1 MAIEQ
6 HLAKPLQAPPGRS
19 RGGQEKKKKA
29 AGAMEKW
36 GEDKL
41 GKQMTCE
48 RGGIF
53 NDSCLYSQALDT
65 TRGQIQQNK
74 QRCTEV
80 CSNSITVCT
89 SCLVLEVIGMHVGTA
104 LEL

>member
-1 MAIEQ
+1 
-6 HLAKPLQAPPGRS
+6 
-19 RGGQEKKKKA
+19 
-29 AGAMEKW
+29 
-36 GEDKL
+36 
-41 GKQMTCE
+41 MTCE
-48 RGGIF
+48 RGGSF

-89 SCLVLEVIGMHVGTA
+89 SCLVLEVIGMHDGTA
-104 LEL
+104 LEVIGMQCWDCTGAVTLMVAVLT

>member
-1 MAIEQ
+1 
-6 HLAKPLQAPPGRS
+6 
-19 RGGQEKKKKA
+19 
-29 AGAMEKW
+29 
-36 GEDKL
+36 
-41 GKQMTCE
+41 MTCE
-48 RGGIF
+48 RGGSF

-104 LEL
+104 LEVIGMHVRTALEL